1 MRISLLNSLG
11 LVAAMLLCSIG
22 GARAQSGSAA
32 AGAATFRLNC
42 RPCHSD
48 VAGRNAIGPS
58 LAGVAGRQAGTAPNY
73 NYSPAMQQSRL
84 TWTDV
89 DIAEFLAAP
98 ATKVPGTKMT
108 FSGLADAEKR
118 ADLITFLKSFQPTG
132 K

>member
-1 MRISLLNSLG
+1 MRIPSLNFLG

-22 GARAQSGSAA
+22 AARAQPGSAA
-32 AGAATFRLNC
+32 AGAAIFRLNC

-48 VAGRNAIGPS
+48 VAGRNSIGPT
-58 LAGVAGRQAGTAPNY
+58 LAGVAGRQAATLPNY
-73 NYSPAMQQSRL
+73 NYSPAMQQSGL

-89 DIAEFLAAP
+89 DIAEFLASP
-98 ATKVPGTKMT
+98 AAKVPGTKMT

-118 ADLITFLKSFQPTG
+118 ADLIAFLKSFPPAG